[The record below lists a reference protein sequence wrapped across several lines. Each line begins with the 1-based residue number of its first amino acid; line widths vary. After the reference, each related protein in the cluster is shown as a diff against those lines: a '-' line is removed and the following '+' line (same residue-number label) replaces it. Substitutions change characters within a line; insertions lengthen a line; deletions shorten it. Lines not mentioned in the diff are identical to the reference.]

1 LGKVDGQEGYIA
13 QLSFTSPE
21 GAMTN
26 LRGTTTEEFTDTL
39 DWFCKGGGEVM
50 AEAIQHAKAVQLLR
64 DGLGARTDQG
74 GSGGGYNGRSGG
86 GGGNRSYGGNNGGG
100 GGGNAGGGGGGG
112 GMAGPPANHNLAT
125 ECRHGEKNFVS
136 GISQKTNKPWFGF
149 DCPQNYKQGEC
160 ARFAQAG

>member
-1 LGKVDGQEGYIA
+1 MTKVDGQEGYIA

-26 LRGTTTEEFTDTL
+26 LRGTSTEEFTDTL
-39 DWFCKGGGEVM
+39 DWFIKGGGEVIS
-50 AEAIQHAKAVQLLR
+50 EAITHAKAVNLIREQL
-64 DGLGARTDQG
+64 G
-74 GSGGGYNGRSGG
+74 GKVESSSGGGARGGAYNGRTGG
-86 GGGNRSYGGNNGGG
+86 GSSGRSYGGGNGGG
-100 GGGNAGGGGGGG
+100 GGGEAPQ
-112 GMAGPPANHNLAT
+112 GPPANHNLAT

-136 GISQKTNKPWFGF
+136 GVSAKNNKAWFGF

>member
-39 DWFCKGGGEVM
+39 DWFIKGGGEVIS
-50 AEAIQHAKAVQLLR
+50 EAVTHAKAVQLLR
-64 DGLGARTDQG
+64 DGLGAKTDNGGGGRG
-74 GSGGGYNGRSGG
+74 GSGGGYGGRSGG
-86 GGGNRSYGGNNGGG
+86 GGGNRSYGGGNGGG
-100 GGGNAGGGGGGG
+100 GGGEAPQS
-112 GMAGPPANHNLAT
+112 PPANHNLAT

-136 GISQKTNKPWFGF
+136 GVSAKNGKSWFGF
-149 DCPQNYKQGEC
+149 DCAQNYKQGEC